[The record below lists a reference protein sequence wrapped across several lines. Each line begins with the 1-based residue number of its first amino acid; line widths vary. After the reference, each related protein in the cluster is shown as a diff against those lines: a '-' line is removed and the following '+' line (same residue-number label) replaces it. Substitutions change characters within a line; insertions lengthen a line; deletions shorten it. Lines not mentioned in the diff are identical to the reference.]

1 MSYFLTIGLEIH
13 LKVKSNTKL
22 FCACTNSQDMEM
34 LVPNSNICPVCTGQ
48 PGALP
53 VLQYEPMMKSLLM
66 GRALHC
72 TFHDVSGFDRKSYFY
87 PDLPMGYQITQFHSP
102 TMTDGQLE
110 FFGESFETSES
121 IGIQQIQM
129 ETDTAKSIHTQGA
142 SLIDYNRAATPLIE
156 IVTKPEFHSGEQ
168 VASFLKELQRIA
180 RYNDISDA
188 DMEKGQMRVDV
199 NISISPVIARPEGSP
214 PGGRD
219 EAIHS
224 EVDRHASLA
233 MTPPLGTRNEIK
245 NMNSIS
251 AIMRAIDHEYA
262 RQVTVLE
269 SGGQIEQATRRWD
282 DITGESFV
290 MRSKEDALDYRYFP
304 EPDLPPLTIT
314 REILDAVDAAP
325 LLLPSV
331 FIMRC
336 RQEFGFNKEYI
347 NALINDKE
355 TLDYFLACL
364 DDGCD
369 PKETVKRIAGPMLAY
384 TKEHFLT
391 LSELKFERGQF
402 VVFLRMIEEGKLIS
416 NQYKM
421 IMEQMIAT
429 GKSAEELVKELWFDQ
444 AGSNDDEIL
453 TVVQKVL
460 MDNPSIVEQYKWW
473 KETTIGFFVGQ
484 VMKAL
489 AGKID
494 PNKAKSLLEVE
505 LRK

>member
-1 MSYFLTIGLEIH
+1 
-13 LKVKSNTKL
+13 
-22 FCACTNSQDMEM
+22 M
-34 LVPNSNICPVCTGQ
+34 LVPNTNICPVCTGQ

-53 VLQYEPMMKSLLM
+53 VLSYEPMIKSLLM
-66 GRALHC
+66 GRALKC
-72 TFHDVSGFDRKSYFY
+72 TLHEKSGFDRKSYFY
-87 PDLPMGYQITQFHSP
+87 PDLPMGYQITQYHNP

-110 FFGESFETSES
+110 FFNEDFSTSET

-129 ETDTAKSIHTQGA
+129 ETDTAKSIHTQWS

-156 IVTKPEFHSGEQ
+156 IVTKPEFHTTTQ
-168 VASFLKELQRIA
+168 VAAFLKELQRLA

-188 DMEKGQMRVDV
+188 DMEKWQMRVDV
-199 NISISPVIARPEGSP
+199 NISISQNETRGI
-214 PGGRD
+214 
-219 EAIHS
+219 
-224 EVDRHASLA
+224 
-233 MTPPLGTRNEIK
+233 RNEIK

-251 AIMRAIDHEYA
+251 AIMRAIEHEYN
-262 RQVTVLE
+262 RQVAVLE
-269 SGGQIEQATRRWD
+269 SGWQIEQATRRRD
-282 DITGESFV
+282 DVAGESFV

-304 EPDLPPLTIT
+304 EPDLPPLHLT
-314 REILDAVDAAP
+314 REIMDELEAMP
-325 LLLPSV
+325 LHIPAL
-331 FIMRC
+331 IIQRC
-336 RQEFGFNKEYI
+336 RDEFWFHKEYI

-391 LSELKFERGQF
+391 LSELKFDRMKF
-402 VVFLRMIEEGKLIS
+402 VEFLRMIAEAKLIS

-421 IMEQMIAT
+421 IMEQMIST
-429 GKSAEELVKELWFDQ
+429 GKSPDNLIKELWFDQ
-444 AGSNDDEIL
+444 GQSNDDEIIS
-453 TVVQKVL
+453 TIQKIL
-460 MDNPSIVEQYKWW
+460 ADNPSIVEQYRGW
-473 KETTIGFFVGQ
+473 KETAIGFFVGQ

-505 LRK
+505 LKK

>member
-13 LKVKSNTKL
+13 LKVKSSTKL

-34 LVPNSNICPVCTGQ
+34 LVPNTNICPVCTGQ

-53 VLQYEPMMKSLLM
+53 ILQVEPMMKSLLM

-72 TFHDVSGFDRKSYFY
+72 TIHPTSAFDRKSYFY

-110 FFGESFETSES
+110 FFNESFEQSET

-129 ETDTAKSIHTQGA
+129 ETDTAKSIHTAGA

-156 IVTKPEFHSGEQ
+156 IVTKPEFHTPEQ

-199 NISISPVIARPEGSP
+199 NISISKDSTR
-214 PGGRD
+214 
-219 EAIHS
+219 
-224 EVDRHASLA
+224 
-233 MTPPLGTRNEIK
+233 GTRNEIK

-251 AIMRAIDHEYA
+251 AIMRAIDHEYN
-262 RQVTVLE
+262 RQVAVLE
-269 SGGQIEQATRRWD
+269 SGGEIVQATRRRD
-282 DITGESFV
+282 DIAGESFV
-290 MRSKEDALDYRYFP
+290 MRSKEDALDYRYMP

-314 REILDAVDAAP
+314 REILDEIDTAP

-331 FIMRC
+331 FITRC
-336 RQEFGFNKEYI
+336 RQEFWFHKEYI

-369 PKETVKRIAGPMLAY
+369 PKETVKRIAWPMLAY

-391 LSELKFERGQF
+391 LSELKFDRGQF
-402 VVFLRMIEEGKLIS
+402 VAFLRMIEEGKLIS

-429 GKSAEELVKELWFDQ
+429 GKSPDELVKELWFDAVQ
-444 AGSNDDEIL
+444 SNDDEIISVIQTIL
-453 TVVQKVL
+453 AA
-460 MDNPSIVEQYKWW
+460 NPTIVEQYKWW
-473 KETTIGFFVGQ
+473 KETAIGFFVGQ

>member
-53 VLQYEPMMKSLLM
+53 ILQVEPLRKSLLM

-72 TFHDVSGFDRKSYFY
+72 TIHDVSGFDRKSYFY

-129 ETDTAKSIHTQGA
+129 ETDTAKSIHTAGA

-156 IVTKPEFHSGEQ
+156 IVTKPEFHTAEQ

-199 NISISPVIARPEGSP
+199 NISISKDSTR
-214 PGGRD
+214 
-219 EAIHS
+219 
-224 EVDRHASLA
+224 
-233 MTPPLGTRNEIK
+233 GTRNEIK

-251 AIMRAIDHEYA
+251 AIMRAIDHEYH
-262 RQVTVLE
+262 RQVAVLE
-269 SGGQIEQATRRWD
+269 AGGIIEQATRRWD
-282 DITGESFV
+282 DMTSESFV
-290 MRSKEDALDYRYFP
+290 MRSKEEALDYRYMP
-304 EPDLPPLTIT
+304 EPDLPPLMIT
-314 REILDAVDAAP
+314 REILDQIEAAP

-331 FIMRC
+331 FITRC

-369 PKETVKRIAGPMLAY
+369 AKETVKRIAGPMLAY

-429 GKSAEELVKELWFDQ
+429 GKSPDELVKELWFDAVQ
-444 AGSNDDEIL
+444 SNDDEIIAVIQTIL
-453 TVVQKVL
+453 AA
-460 MDNPSIVEQYKWW
+460 NPTIVEQYKWW

-494 PNKAKSLLEVE
+494 PNKAKKLLEVE
-505 LRK
+505 LKK

>member
-13 LKVKSNTKL
+13 LKVKSSTKL

-34 LVPNSNICPVCTGQ
+34 LVPNTNICPVCTGQ

-53 VLQYEPMMKSLLM
+53 ILQVEPMMKSLLM

-72 TFHDVSGFDRKSYFY
+72 TIHPTSAFDRKSYFY
-87 PDLPMGYQITQFHSP
+87 PDLPMGYQITQFHTP
-102 TMTDGQLE
+102 TMTDGQVE
-110 FFGESFETSES
+110 FFNESFEQSET

-129 ETDTAKSIHTQGA
+129 ETDTAKSIHTAGA

-156 IVTKPEFHSGEQ
+156 IVTKPEFHTPEQ

-199 NISISPVIARPEGSP
+199 NISISKDSTR
-214 PGGRD
+214 
-219 EAIHS
+219 
-224 EVDRHASLA
+224 
-233 MTPPLGTRNEIK
+233 GTRNEIK

-251 AIMRAIDHEYA
+251 AIMRAIDHEYN
-262 RQVTVLE
+262 RQVAVLE
-269 SGGQIEQATRRWD
+269 SGGEIVQATRRRD
-282 DITGESFV
+282 DIAGESFV
-290 MRSKEDALDYRYFP
+290 MRSKEDALDYRYMP

-314 REILDAVDAAP
+314 REILDEIDTAP

-331 FIMRC
+331 FITRC
-336 RQEFGFNKEYI
+336 RQEFGFHKEYI

-369 PKETVKRIAGPMLAY
+369 PKETVKWIAWPMLAY

-391 LSELKFERGQF
+391 LSELKFDRGQF
-402 VVFLRMIEEGKLIS
+402 VSFLRMIEEGNLIS

-429 GKSAEELVKELWFDQ
+429 GKSPDELVKELWFDAVQ
-444 AGSNDDEIL
+444 SNDDEIISVIQTIL
-453 TVVQKVL
+453 AA
-460 MDNPSIVEQYKWW
+460 NPTIVEQYRWW
-473 KETTIGFFVGQ
+473 KETAIGFFVGQ

-494 PNKAKSLLEVE
+494 PNKAKSLLEIE

>member
-1 MSYFLTIGLEIH
+1 MSYLLTIGLEIH
-13 LKVKSNTKL
+13 LKVKSSTKL

-34 LVPNSNICPVCTGQ
+34 LVPNTNICPVCTGQ

-53 VLQYEPMMKSLLM
+53 ILQVEPMMKSLLM

-72 TFHDVSGFDRKSYFY
+72 TIHPTSAFDRKSYFY
-87 PDLPMGYQITQFHSP
+87 PDLPMGYQITQFHTP
-102 TMTDGQLE
+102 TMTDGQVE
-110 FFGESFETSES
+110 FFNESFEQSET

-129 ETDTAKSIHTQGA
+129 ETDTAKSIHTAGA

-156 IVTKPEFHSGEQ
+156 IVTKPEFHTPEQ

-199 NISISPVIARPEGSP
+199 NISISKDSTR
-214 PGGRD
+214 
-219 EAIHS
+219 
-224 EVDRHASLA
+224 
-233 MTPPLGTRNEIK
+233 GTRNEIK

-251 AIMRAIDHEYA
+251 AIMRAIDHEYN
-262 RQVTVLE
+262 RQVAVLE
-269 SGGQIEQATRRWD
+269 SGGEIVQATRRRD
-282 DITGESFV
+282 DIAGESFV
-290 MRSKEDALDYRYFP
+290 MRSKEDALDYRYMP

-314 REILDAVDAAP
+314 REILDEIDTAP

-331 FIMRC
+331 FITRC
-336 RQEFGFNKEYI
+336 RQEFWFHKEYI

-369 PKETVKRIAGPMLAY
+369 PKETVKWIAWPMLAY

-391 LSELKFERGQF
+391 LSELKFDRGQF
-402 VVFLRMIEEGKLIS
+402 VAFLRMIEEGKLIS

-429 GKSAEELVKELWFDQ
+429 GKSPDELVKELWFDAVQ
-444 AGSNDDEIL
+444 SNDDEIIAVIQTIL
-453 TVVQKVL
+453 TA
-460 MDNPSIVEQYKWW
+460 NPTIVDQYKWW
-473 KETTIGFFVGQ
+473 KETAIGFFVGQ

-494 PNKAKSLLEVE
+494 PNKAKSLLEIE

>member
-13 LKVKSNTKL
+13 LKVKSSTKL
-22 FCACTNSQDMEM
+22 FCTCTNSQDMEM
-34 LVPNSNICPVCTGQ
+34 LIPNTNICPVCTGQ

-53 VLQYEPMMKSLLM
+53 ILQIEPLRKSLLM
-66 GRALHC
+66 GRALKC
-72 TFHDVSGFDRKSYFY
+72 KINDISGFDRKSYFY

-102 TMTDGQLE
+102 TMTDGQIE
-110 FFGESFETSES
+110 FFDETFESSES

-156 IVTKPEFHSGEQ
+156 IVTKPEFHTPEQ
-168 VASFLKELQRIA
+168 VAAFLKELQRIA

-199 NISISPVIARPEGSP
+199 NISISK
-214 PGGRD
+214 D
-219 EAIHS
+219 ET
-224 EVDRHASLA
+224 R
-233 MTPPLGTRNEIK
+233 GTRNEIK

-262 RQVTVLE
+262 RQVAVLE
-269 SGGQIEQATRRWD
+269 AGGQIEQATRRWD
-282 DITGESFV
+282 DMAGESFV

-304 EPDLPPLTIT
+304 EPDLPPLMLT
-314 REILDAVDAAP
+314 REILDEVDTAD
-325 LLLPSV
+325 LLLPSL
-331 FIMRC
+331 FITRC
-336 RQEFGFNKEYI
+336 RQEFGFHKEYI
-347 NALINDKE
+347 NAFINDKE

-369 PKETVKRIAGPMLAY
+369 PKETVKWIAGPMLAY
-384 TKEHFLT
+384 TKEQFLT
-391 LSELKFERGQF
+391 LSELKFERGTF
-402 VVFLRMIEEGKLIS
+402 VAFLRMIAEEKLIS

-429 GKSAEELVKELWFDQ
+429 GQSPDEIVKELWFDVV
-444 AGSNDDEIL
+444 ADNDDEIIA
-453 TVVQKVL
+453 VAQKIL
-460 MDNPSIVEQYKWW
+460 ADNPWVVEQYKWW

-484 VMKAL
+484 MMKAL

-494 PNKAKSLLEVE
+494 PNKAKEVLESE
-505 LRK
+505 LKK

>member
-13 LKVKSNTKL
+13 LKVKSSTKL

-34 LVPNSNICPVCTGQ
+34 LVPNTNICPVCTGQ

-53 VLQYEPMMKSLLM
+53 ILQVEPMMKSLLM

-72 TFHDVSGFDRKSYFY
+72 TIHPISAFDRKSYFY

-110 FFGESFETSES
+110 FFNESFEQSET

-129 ETDTAKSIHTQGA
+129 ETDTAKSIHTAGV

-156 IVTKPEFHSGEQ
+156 IVTKPEFHTSDQ

-199 NISISPVIARPEGSP
+199 NISISKDSTR
-214 PGGRD
+214 
-219 EAIHS
+219 
-224 EVDRHASLA
+224 
-233 MTPPLGTRNEIK
+233 GTRNEIK

-251 AIMRAIDHEYA
+251 AIMRAIDHEYN
-262 RQVTVLE
+262 RQVAVLE
-269 SGGQIEQATRRWD
+269 SGGEIVQATRRRD
-282 DITGESFV
+282 DIAGESFV
-290 MRSKEDALDYRYFP
+290 MRSKEDALDYRYMP

-314 REILDAVDAAP
+314 REILDEIDTAP

-331 FIMRC
+331 FITRC
-336 RQEFGFNKEYI
+336 RQEFGFHKEYI

-369 PKETVKRIAGPMLAY
+369 PKETVKWIAWPMLAY

-391 LSELKFERGQF
+391 LSELKFDRGQF
-402 VVFLRMIEEGKLIS
+402 VSFLRMIEEGNLIS

-429 GKSAEELVKELWFDQ
+429 GKSPDELVKELWFDAVQ
-444 AGSNDDEIL
+444 SNDDEIISVIQTIL
-453 TVVQKVL
+453 AA
-460 MDNPSIVEQYKWW
+460 NPTIVEQYRWW
-473 KETTIGFFVGQ
+473 KETAIGFFVGQ

-494 PNKAKSLLEVE
+494 PNKAKSLLEIE

>member
-1 MSYFLTIGLEIH
+1 
-13 LKVKSNTKL
+13 
-22 FCACTNSQDMEM
+22 MEM
-34 LVPNSNICPVCTGQ
+34 LVPNTNICPVCTGQ

-53 VLQYEPMMKSLLM
+53 VLSYEPIIKSLLM
-66 GRALHC
+66 GRALKC
-72 TFHDVSGFDRKSYFY
+72 TIHNTSAFDRKSYFY
-87 PDLPMGYQITQFHSP
+87 PDLPMGYQITQYHRP
-102 TMTDGQLE
+102 TMTDGQVE
-110 FFGESFETSES
+110 FFNEDFSASERVS
-121 IGIQQIQM
+121 IQQIQM
-129 ETDTAKSIHTQGA
+129 ETDTAKAIHTQWS

-156 IVTKPEFHSGEQ
+156 IVTRPEFHSATQ
-168 VASFLKELQRIA
+168 VAAFLKELQRIA

-199 NISISPVIARPEGSP
+199 NISIAKG
-214 PGGRD
+214 
-219 EAIHS
+219 EATS
-224 EVDRHASLA
+224 SKLQATETWSLELEA
-233 MTPPLGTRNEIK
+233 WSHRLWTRNEIK

-251 AIMRAIDHEYA
+251 AIMRAIEHEYN
-262 RQVTVLE
+262 RQVAVLDAG
-269 SGGQIEQATRRWD
+269 STIDQATRRRD
-282 DITGESFV
+282 DVAGESFV

-304 EPDLPPLTIT
+304 EPDLPPLHLD
-314 REILDAVDAAP
+314 RETLDDLVAMP
-325 LLLPSV
+325 LHIPAL
-331 FIMRC
+331 IIHRC
-336 RQEFGFNKEYI
+336 REEFWFHKEYI

-369 PKETVKRIAGPMLAY
+369 PKETVKRIAGAMLAY
-384 TKEHFLT
+384 TKENFLT
-391 LSELKFERGQF
+391 LSELKFDRGQF
-402 VVFLRMIEEGKLIS
+402 VSFLRMVADWKLIW

-429 GKSAEELVKELWFDQ
+429 GQSPEELIKELWFDAVQ
-444 AGSNDDEIL
+444 SNDDEIIAVIQTIL
-453 TVVQKVL
+453 AA
-460 MDNPSIVEQYKWW
+460 NPTIVEQYKWW

>member
-13 LKVKSNTKL
+13 LKVKSSTKL

-34 LVPNSNICPVCTGQ
+34 LVPNTNICPVCTGQ

-53 VLQYEPMMKSLLM
+53 ILQVEPMMKSLLM

-72 TFHDVSGFDRKSYFY
+72 TIHPTSAFDRKSYFY
-87 PDLPMGYQITQFHSP
+87 PDLPMGYQITQFHTP
-102 TMTDGQLE
+102 TMTDGQVE
-110 FFGESFETSES
+110 FFNESFEQSET

-129 ETDTAKSIHTQGA
+129 ETDTAKSIHTAGA

-156 IVTKPEFHSGEQ
+156 IVTKPEFHTSDQ

-199 NISISPVIARPEGSP
+199 NISISKDSTR
-214 PGGRD
+214 
-219 EAIHS
+219 
-224 EVDRHASLA
+224 
-233 MTPPLGTRNEIK
+233 GTRNEIK

-251 AIMRAIDHEYA
+251 AIMRAIDHEYN
-262 RQVTVLE
+262 RQVAVLE
-269 SGGQIEQATRRWD
+269 SGGEIVQATRRRD
-282 DITGESFV
+282 DIAGESFV
-290 MRSKEDALDYRYFP
+290 MRSKEDALDYRYMP

-314 REILDAVDAAP
+314 REILDEIDTAP

-331 FIMRC
+331 FITRC
-336 RQEFGFNKEYI
+336 RQEFWFHKEYI

-369 PKETVKRIAGPMLAY
+369 PKETVKRIAWPMLAY

-391 LSELKFERGQF
+391 LSELKFDRGQF
-402 VVFLRMIEEGKLIS
+402 VAFLRMIEEGKLIS

-429 GKSAEELVKELWFDQ
+429 GKSPDELVKELWFDAVQ
-444 AGSNDDEIL
+444 SNDDEIIAVIQTIL
-453 TVVQKVL
+453 TA
-460 MDNPSIVEQYKWW
+460 NPTIV
-473 KETTIGFFVGQ
+473 
-484 VMKAL
+484 
-489 AGKID
+489 
-494 PNKAKSLLEVE
+494 
-505 LRK
+505 

>member
-1 MSYFLTIGLEIH
+1 
-13 LKVKSNTKL
+13 
-22 FCACTNSQDMEM
+22 
-34 LVPNSNICPVCTGQ
+34 
-48 PGALP
+48 
-53 VLQYEPMMKSLLM
+53 
-66 GRALHC
+66 
-72 TFHDVSGFDRKSYFY
+72 
-87 PDLPMGYQITQFHSP
+87 
-102 TMTDGQLE
+102 
-110 FFGESFETSES
+110 
-121 IGIQQIQM
+121 M

-168 VASFLKELQRIA
+168 VAAFLKELQRIA

-214 PGGRD
+214 PGGRN
-219 EAIHS
+219 EAIHN
-224 EVDRHASLA
+224 EVDRHGSLA
-233 MTPPLGTRNEIK
+233 MTPQLGTRNEIK

-251 AIMRAIDHEYA
+251 AIMRAIDHEYH
-262 RQVTVLE
+262 RQITVLE
-269 SGGQIEQATRRWD
+269 SGGKIAQATRRWD
-282 DITGESFV
+282 DIAGESFV

-314 REILDAVDAAP
+314 REILDEVDTTP

-331 FIMRC
+331 FITRC
-336 RQEFGFNKEYI
+336 RQEFEFHKEYI

-369 PKETVKRIAGPMLAY
+369 PKETVKWIAWPMLAY

-391 LSELKFERGQF
+391 LSELKFDRGQF
-402 VVFLRMIEEGKLIS
+402 VTFLRMIEYHKNNTPETKSIKVEWES
-416 NQYKM
+416 TARITNFSETINRMRKFWNNDFKI
-421 IMEQMIAT
+421 IMEEMLAT
-429 GKSAEELVKELWFDQ
+429 WKNPEITIKDLDLNQTQW
-444 AGSNDDEIL
+444 NDDEII
-453 TVVQKVL
+453 TVIQTIL
-460 MDNPSIVEQYKWW
+460 ANNPTIVEQYKWW
-473 KETTIGFFVGQ
+473 KETAIGFFVGQ

-494 PNKAKSLLEVE
+494 PNKAKSLLEGE